1 MSSILD
7 ALRKSERQRRQ
18 ARTPVFRDAAA
29 PTSPPLLRWASL
41 LAWAALLLALAG
53 GAVLILRTEAP
64 TPATA
69 PTEDATPA
77 GASPQSAVATPAAP
91 VTARLPEA
99 PATPRAAATQNLA
112 GQLPAAN
119 DSKARAVEGPQSEPA
134 PSPPAAAVSGEA
146 PWLSALP
153 ESFRAGLPPLTVTIH
168 VYAPDEAQRILYINN
183 RPYRRGAEIQPGVMV
198 EEIVPEGVVLRYRGQ
213 RFRLPRPS

>member
-18 ARTPVFRDAAA
+18 ARTPVFRDAAMPA
-29 PTSPPLLRWASL
+29 SPPLLRWASL
-41 LAWAALLLALAG
+41 LAWAALLLALVG
-53 GAVLILRTEAP
+53 GAVLILRTEVP
-64 TPATA
+64 VPAA
-69 PTEDATPA
+69 VPANDVTPA
-77 GASPQSAVATPAAP
+77 GAPPQSAAVTPAAP
-91 VTARLPEA
+91 VTARLPDE
-99 PATPRAAATQNLA
+99 PVTPRATATQNLA
-112 GQLPAAN
+112 GQRPTA
-119 DSKARAVEGPQSEPA
+119 DDGRARAVAGPQSEPVSSL
-134 PSPPAAAVSGEA
+134 PAVSGEA

-183 RPYRRGAEIQPGVMV
+183 RPYRRGAEIQPGVVV

>member
-18 ARTPVFRDAAA
+18 ARTPVFRDATTPA
-29 PTSPPLLRWASL
+29 SPPLLRWASL
-41 LAWAALLLALAG
+41 LAWVALLLALVG
-53 GAVLILRTEAP
+53 GAVLVLRTEAP
-64 TPATA
+64 VPAAA
-69 PTEDATPA
+69 PAEDATLA
-77 GASPQSAVATPAAP
+77 GAPPPSAAATPAAP
-91 VTARLPEA
+91 VTARLPDE
-99 PATPRAAATQNLA
+99 PVTPRATATQNLA
-112 GQLPAAN
+112 GQRPAA
-119 DSKARAVEGPQSEPA
+119 DDGRARTVAGPQPEPVS
-134 PSPPAAAVSGEA
+134 SPPAVGGEA

-183 RPYRRGAEIQPGVMV
+183 RPYRRGAEIQPGVVV